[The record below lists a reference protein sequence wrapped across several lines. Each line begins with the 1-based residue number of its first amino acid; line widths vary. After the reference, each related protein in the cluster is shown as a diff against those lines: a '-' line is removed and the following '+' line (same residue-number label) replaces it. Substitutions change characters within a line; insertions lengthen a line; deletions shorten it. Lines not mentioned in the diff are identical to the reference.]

1 MNSEYKYRY
10 ILTSEEKNVFRLM
23 LAKDKSI
30 NEICNT
36 FKVSRRFVKYKYLEY
51 RGNPHPISF
60 GSKTDAYYKNEME
73 YGRLNLN
80 YNYNEVKKEKTNT
93 KRTPPNKG

>member
-10 ILTSEEKNVFRLM
+10 ILTSEEKKVFRLM

-36 FKVSRRFVKYKYLEY
+36 FKVSRRFVKYKYLE
-51 RGNPHPISF
+51 
-60 GSKTDAYYKNEME
+60 
-73 YGRLNLN
+73 
-80 YNYNEVKKEKTNT
+80 KK
-93 KRTPPNKG
+93 